1 MQGRPPTV
9 AVFNTSPDTVDMLRI
24 ILQHEGFVVI
34 GAYTYELR
42 DARIDIEGLIRQ
54 HQPDVIIYDV
64 APPYDKNWLELQHI
78 CTMPAL
84 RSLKFIITT
93 TNVTRLREVAGQDPE
108 LFEIVGKPY
117 DLGLIVEQVKKLTGR
132 ASAPRGSTSASSRRQ

>member
-1 MQGRPPTV
+1 
-9 AVFNTSPDTVDMLRI
+9 MLRI

-93 TNVTRLREVAGQDPE
+93 TNVKHLREVAGQDPE

-132 ASAPRGSTSASSRRQ
+132 ASAPQGSTSASSRPR